1 MSQPRL
7 IGEIIAAILA
17 DLKEHDMDAVFEAE
31 WEDVTEL
38 LRLPAI
44 RRFELEIRIGNGE
57 VDTVRNNGR
66 IYCKKSDLVKYFGT
80 ADFSVKIRR
89 RNGK

>member
-7 IGEIIAAILA
+7 IGEIIAEILA

-31 WEDVTEL
+31 WEDVTDF
-38 LRLPAI
+38 LRLPAL
-44 RRFELEIRIGNGE
+44 RRFDLEIRIGSGE
-57 VDTVRNNGR
+57 VDSVRNGGR
-66 IYCKKSDLVKYFGT
+66 TYCKKSDLVKYYGT
-80 ADFSVKIRR
+80 ADFSIKIRR

>member
-1 MSQPRL
+1 MSKPVL
-7 IGEIIAAILA
+7 IGEIIASILA
-17 DLKEHDMDAVFEAE
+17 DLKALDMDAVFEAE
-31 WEDVTEL
+31 WEDVTDL
-38 LRLPAI
+38 LRRPAI
-44 RRFELEIRIGNGE
+44 RRYELEIRIGNGE

-66 IYCKKSDLVKYFGT
+66 TYCKKSDLVKYFGT